1 MKKAE
6 EERSIPHLRHLDSRN
21 RHLNRRKGVRPMES
35 INNFFSNLDST
46 TVAIIIAVVAVIVL
60 AAILI
65 AVMRKRRSD
74 QLKERF
80 GSEYERELRVRGDR
94 SKAETELINREKRV
108 HSFALKTLSPETRNR
123 YAAEWSA
130 VQRHFVDDPA
140 VSVMEADSLV
150 NQVMGARGY
159 PMADF
164 EQRAADI
171 SVTCPGVVQNY
182 RSARAIVVRHGRSQ
196 AGTEDLRQAMVY
208 YRSLFDELLDLPD
221 NAVSPRPV
229 LHERAS

>member
-1 MKKAE
+1 MD
-6 EERSIPHLRHLDSRN
+6 SLNNFFNNLDSR
-21 RHLNRRKGVRPMES
+21 
-35 INNFFSNLDST
+35 
-46 TVAIIIAVVAVIVL
+46 TVAIIITVIAFVVVA
-60 AAILI
+60 AIFV
-65 AVMRKRRSD
+65 VMRKLRSR
-74 QLKERF
+74 QLKEHF
-80 GSEYERELRVRGDR
+80 GTEYDRTLLVRGDR
-94 SKAETELINREKRV
+94 SKAEEELINREKRV
-108 HSFALKTLSPETRNR
+108 HNFSLRTLSPETRNR

-130 VQRHFVDDPA
+130 VQRHFVDDPT

-182 RSARAIVVRHGRSQ
+182 RSARAIVIRRGRGQ
-196 AGTEDLRQAMVY
+196 AGTEELRRAMVY

-221 NAVSPRPV
+221 SAGASRPV
-229 LHERAS
+229 LQERAS

>member
-1 MKKAE
+1 MDA
-6 EERSIPHLRHLDSRN
+6 
-21 RHLNRRKGVRPMES
+21 V
-35 INNFFSNLDST
+35 NNFFNNLDST
-46 TVAIIIAVVAVIVL
+46 TIAAIVAVVAVIVI
-60 AAILI
+60 AAII
-65 AVMRKRRSD
+65 IVVMRKRRSH

-80 GSEYERELRVRGDR
+80 GTEYDRTLQIRGDR
-94 SKAETELINREKRV
+94 SKAETELMNREKRV
-108 HSFALKTLSPETRNR
+108 HSFPLKTLSPETRNR

-140 VSVMEADSLV
+140 VSVLEADSLV
-150 NQVMGARGY
+150 SQVMGARGY

-171 SVTCPGVVQNY
+171 SVTCPHVVQNY
-182 RSARAIVVRHGRSQ
+182 RSARAIVLRHGRGQ

-221 NAVSPRPV
+221 NAVAPRPV

>member
-1 MKKAE
+1 M
-6 EERSIPHLRHLDSRN
+6 D
-21 RHLNRRKGVRPMES
+21 S
-35 INNFFSNLDST
+35 INNFFNNLDST
-46 TVAIIIAVVAVIVL
+46 TIAAIVAVVAVIVI
-60 AAILI
+60 AAII
-65 AVMRKRRSD
+65 IVVMRKRRSG

-80 GSEYERELRVRGDR
+80 GTEYDRTLKVHGDR

-108 HSFALKTLSPETRNR
+108 HNFALKTLSPETRNR
-123 YAAEWSA
+123 FAAEWSA

-182 RSARAIVVRHGRSQ
+182 RSARAVVVRHGHGQ

-208 YRSLFDELLDLPD
+208 YRSLFEELLDLPD
-221 NAVSPRPV
+221 SAVSPMPI
-229 LHERAS
+229 LHEKAS